1 MIEEVRAS
9 LEPKMN
15 FRWLEDLDLNQIVC
29 GRTLSCSCER
39 YFCWVLRIIKTS
51 KYFKRIKDICK
62 FVRNLCSN
70 YVCPAPGC
78 RYMET
83 SVNVYRLDVTIYQY
97 YYQQVKNFKPCNEL
111 ASLTE
116 TINQL
121 KNVQHSNH
129 WV

>member
-1 MIEEVRAS
+1 
-9 LEPKMN
+9 
-15 FRWLEDLDLNQIVC
+15 
-29 GRTLSCSCER
+29 
-39 YFCWVLRIIKTS
+39 
-51 KYFKRIKDICK
+51 
-62 FVRNLCSN
+62 
-70 YVCPAPGC
+70 
-78 RYMET
+78 MET